1 MAKAKQFSRL
11 SRRAKSLLKSGETR
25 HVDYKE
31 NLKGPHAEDLV
42 AFANSEHGGA
52 VLVGVEEFTSTAGT
66 QEGRPIGCPVDD
78 DARLQVLSKA
88 LSCSP
93 AVEIELFIENLSA
106 TPFLRIEIPSGSHK
120 PYATSSGTYKIR
132 EDSRNNPLLPEALLK
147 LFLEREGAEF
157 RTRFSEAT
165 GTLETRMQEALAAVN
180 ILEGAIAEKI
190 EDIGNSL
197 GWAEYKAGDAADTI
211 DTVQS
216 QVMAL
221 ANEQKKQ
228 AKRIKAIILKTGAK
242 DPIKDEAEKEV
253 LEYLVMKLSDD
264 PELLKAA
271 KAGASLSITLNGSAL
286 AEIDEADL
294 RKLFV
299 RRCGGFRRER
309 VMMPNNRAEHAH
321 IVR

>member
-1 MAKAKQFSRL
+1 
-11 SRRAKSLLKSGETR
+11 
-25 HVDYKE
+25 
-31 NLKGPHAEDLV
+31 
-42 AFANSEHGGA
+42 
-52 VLVGVEEFTSTAGT
+52 
-66 QEGRPIGCPVDD
+66 
-78 DARLQVLSKA
+78 
-88 LSCSP
+88 
-93 AVEIELFIENLSA
+93 VEIELFIENLSA

-165 GTLETRMQEALAAVN
+165 GTLETRMQEALAAVK

-294 RKLFV
+294 RKLFSEAV
-299 RRCGGFRRER
+299 RRLSKGEGDD
-309 VMMPNNRAEHAH
+309 A
-321 IVR
+321 